1 MAMKVGPRTFPSALC
16 LILRVQI
23 DRRGEVP
30 VQKYDGF
37 GADVSENV

>member
-1 MAMKVGPRTFPSALC
+1 MAMKVGPRTFQCAL
-16 LILRVQI
+16 LDLRVQI